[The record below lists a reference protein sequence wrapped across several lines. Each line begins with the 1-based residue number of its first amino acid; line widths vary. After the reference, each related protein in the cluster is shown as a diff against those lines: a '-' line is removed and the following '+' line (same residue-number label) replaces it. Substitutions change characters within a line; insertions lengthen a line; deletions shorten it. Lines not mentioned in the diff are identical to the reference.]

1 MYKFKAYTDGACSGN
16 PGVGGWGAV
25 LLAEKNNKIIKRKEI
40 SGGLVDTTN
49 NQMELIAAI
58 ETLKALKKY
67 TEICIITD
75 SNYVKK
81 GITEWLPSW
90 KKNNWKTSSKK
101 PVKNKE
107 LWERL
112 DELNLSKNINWSW
125 VKAHNVDEFNNQVD
139 ILARKAAENLTESSF
154 N

>member
-25 LLAEKNNKIIKRKEI
+25 LLAEKNKKIIKRKEI

-49 NQMELIAAI
+49 NQMELVAAI

-101 PVKNKE
+101 DVKNRK
-107 LWERL
+107 LWEEL
-112 DELNLSKNINWSW
+112 DELVNRNKVDWLW
-125 VKAHNVDEFNNQVD
+125 VKGHAGNIENERADF
-139 ILARKAAENLTESSF
+139 LAREEINKIK
-154 N
+154 

>member
-40 SGGLVDTTN
+40 SGGVVDTTN

-90 KKNNWKTSSKK
+90 KKIIGKLHLKK
-101 PVKNKE
+101 K
-107 LWERL
+107 
-112 DELNLSKNINWSW
+112 
-125 VKAHNVDEFNNQVD
+125 
-139 ILARKAAENLTESSF
+139 
-154 N
+154 

>member
-40 SGGLVDTTN
+40 SGGVVDTTN

-101 PVKNKE
+101 EVKNRK
-107 LWERL
+107 LWE
-112 DELNLSKNINWSW
+112 ELEELVNRNKVDWLW
-125 VKAHNVDEFNNQVD
+125 VKGHAGNVENERADF
-139 ILARKAAENLTESSF
+139 LAREEINKMKYVG
-154 N
+154 

>member
-16 PGVGGWGAV
+16 PGIGGWGAV

-101 PVKNKE
+101 EVKNRK
-107 LWERL
+107 LWE
-112 DELNLSKNINWSW
+112 ELEELVNRNKVDWLW
-125 VKAHNVDEFNNQVD
+125 VKGHAGNIENERADF
-139 ILARKAAENLTESSF
+139 LAREEINKIK
-154 N
+154 

>member
-25 LLAEKNNKIIKRKEI
+25 LLAEKNDKIIKRKEI
-40 SGGLVDTTN
+40 SGGVVDTTN

-101 PVKNKE
+101 EVKNRK
-107 LWERL
+107 LWE
-112 DELNLSKNINWSW
+112 ELEELVNRNKVDWLW
-125 VKAHNVDEFNNQVD
+125 VKGHAGNIENERADF
-139 ILARKAAENLTESSF
+139 LAREEINKIK
-154 N
+154 

>member
-1 MYKFKAYTDGACSGN
+1 MELALLTYR
-16 PGVGGWGAV
+16 GWGAV

-40 SGGLVDTTN
+40 SGGVVDTTN

-90 KKNNWKTSSKK
+90 KKNNWKTSSKRSEK
-101 PVKNKE
+101 
-107 LWERL
+107 
-112 DELNLSKNINWSW
+112 
-125 VKAHNVDEFNNQVD
+125 
-139 ILARKAAENLTESSF
+139 
-154 N
+154 

>member
-101 PVKNKE
+101 EVKNRK
-107 LWERL
+107 LWE
-112 DELNLSKNINWSW
+112 ELEELVNRNKVDWLW
-125 VKAHNVDEFNNQVD
+125 VKGHAGN
-139 ILARKAAENLTESSF
+139 IENERADFLVR
-154 N
+154 

>member
-25 LLAEKNNKIIKRKEI
+25 LLAEKNNRIIKRKEI

-101 PVKNKE
+101 EVKNRK
-107 LWERL
+107 LWE
-112 DELNLSKNINWSW
+112 ELEELVNRNKVDWLW
-125 VKAHNVDEFNNQVD
+125 VKGHAGNIENERADF
-139 ILARKAAENLTESSF
+139 LAREEINKIK
-154 N
+154 

>member
-25 LLAEKNNKIIKRKEI
+25 LLAEKNKKIIKRKEI

-58 ETLKALKKY
+58 EALKALKKY

-101 PVKNKE
+101 EVKNRK
-107 LWERL
+107 LWE
-112 DELNLSKNINWSW
+112 ELEELVNRNKVDWLW
-125 VKAHNVDEFNNQVD
+125 VKGHAGNIENERADF
-139 ILARKAAENLTESSF
+139 LAREEINKMK
-154 N
+154 

>member
-25 LLAEKNNKIIKRKEI
+25 LLAEKNKKVIKRKEI
-40 SGGLVDTTN
+40 SGSAVDTTN
-49 NQMELIAAI
+49 NKMELIAAI
-58 ETLKALKKY
+58 ETLKVLKKY

-90 KKNNWKTSSKK
+90 KKNNWKTSSGKE
-101 PVKNKE
+101 VKNRR
-107 LWERL
+107 LWE
-112 DELNLSKNINWSW
+112 ELEELVNKNKVDWQW
-125 VKAHNVDEFNNQVD
+125 VKGHAGNVENERADF
-139 ILARKAAENLTESSF
+139 LAREEINKIKLVG
-154 N
+154 